1 MVGTIIMVG
10 VMDIGGT
17 RTIPICTV
25 EEAQEVEVTPPY
37 IPQTIDQLDL
47 IEL

>member
-1 MVGTIIMVG
+1 MVGIIIMAG
-10 VMDIGGT
+10 VMVMDGT
-17 RTIPICTV
+17 RLIPICTV

-37 IPQTIDQLDL
+37 IPQTGDQIDL